1 MEEIV
6 PGVFRIPLAPRDALN
21 AYYADGVL
29 FDTGVEA
36 SAQKIL
42 GALGDRPLDAVALT
56 HGHVD
61 HVGGAAEV
69 CGARGVPLWCPA
81 GDADAVASGDL
92 RPLSPDNWFM
102 SIAKPS
108 ARPVPVD
115 RQLGEGDDVGE
126 FAVVAAPGH
135 SPGQVAYWRARD
147 RVLIAGD
154 VVTSISLATTLRGL
168 HEPPRLFTV
177 DPAQNRRSARALAA
191 LDPAVV
197 LVGHGPPVRDGA
209 RFRQFADTLPAP

>member
-1 MEEIV
+1 MEETA

-36 SAQKIL
+36 SAQTIL
-42 GALGDRPLDAVALT
+42 GALGSRPLEAVALT

-69 CGARGVPLWCPA
+69 CGARGAPLWCPA

-92 RPLSPDNWFM
+92 RALSPDNWFM
-102 SIAKPS
+102 SLARPS

-115 RQLGEGDDVGE
+115 RRLGEGDAVGE
-126 FAVVAAPGH
+126 FTVVAAPGH
-135 SPGQVAYWRARD
+135 SPGHVAYWRARD

-154 VVTSISLATTLRGL
+154 VVTTISLATTLRGL

-177 DPAQNRRSARALAA
+177 DPARNRRSARALAA
-191 LDPAVV
+191 LGPAVV
-197 LVGHGPPVRDGA
+197 LVGHGPPLRDGA
-209 RFRQFADTLPAP
+209 RFRRFVDALPAP